1 MVLPHIVKK
10 ALLRIDVLYFWMHL
24 CYMKF
29 IDHSFYSSSLKI
41 KIVILSLTGQYIE
54 CMVDLDTAKSV
65 KECKIIMSLTYVV
78 KKTLSSYWCAVL
90 IAKTQWRRVKSSCY
104 FLMWQKDFLL
114 VLMYCTY
121 RSICLHISFS

>member
-65 KECKIIMSLTYVV
+65 KECKIIMSLPYVV
-78 KKTLSSYWCAVL
+78 KKTL
-90 IAKTQWRRVKSSCY
+90 
-104 FLMWQKDFLL
+104 L
-114 VLMYCTY
+114 VLMCCIYSKNPMKESKIIMLLPYVAKRLSPCIDVLY
-121 RSICLHISFS
+121 L